1 MQQTSLEQIFQNFAQ
16 MSIDDKAAFTF
27 KVNAL
32 DQLMLMNP
40 DRKSTVH

>member
-1 MQQTSLEQIFQNFAQ
+1 VQQTSLEQIFQNFAQ

-32 DQLMLMNP
+32 D
-40 DRKSTVH
+40 